1 MKPLP
6 HLFFGM
12 IFVLILLF
20 IFPQIGFIGFFMIL
34 SSTVLIDVDHY
45 LYYVYKKK
53 DWNLRNAFN
62 WFIKSGKKF
71 NKMPKDQWDNIYFA
85 VCIFHGIEAII
96 ILFAFSFHFQFL
108 LFIITGFIF
117 HQLLDLIQL
126 IEKRISPLKV
136 VSLTYLLIDI
146 KSKELIDNYIIK

>member
-1 MKPLP
+1 MLP
-6 HLFFGM
+6 SKHLFFGI
-12 IFVLILLF
+12 IFALILLF
-20 IFPQIGFIGFFMIL
+20 IFPQIGFIGFFLIL

-53 DWNLRNAFN
+53 DWNLRNAFK

-71 NKMPKDQWDNIYFA
+71 NGLPKDQRDNVYFG
-85 VCIFHGIEAII
+85 VCFLHGIETII
-96 ILFAFSFHFQFL
+96 IFFAFSFYFTFL
-108 LFIITGFIF
+108 LFIIVGFIF

-136 VSLTYLLIDI
+136 VSMIYLLIDI
-146 KSKELIDNYIIK
+146 KDKELIENYKIK